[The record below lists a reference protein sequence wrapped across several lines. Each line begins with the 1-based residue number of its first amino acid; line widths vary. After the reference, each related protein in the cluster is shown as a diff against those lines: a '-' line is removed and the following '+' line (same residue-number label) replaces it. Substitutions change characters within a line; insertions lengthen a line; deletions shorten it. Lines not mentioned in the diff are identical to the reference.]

1 MKEWEYNEAVHQLFI
16 DFKKANDSVRREA
29 LCIILIE
36 FDILMNLVRRI
47 KRCLDD
53 MYKRARVGKLLS
65 DMFPL

>member
-1 MKEWEYNEAVHQLFI
+1 VKEWEYNEAVHQLFI